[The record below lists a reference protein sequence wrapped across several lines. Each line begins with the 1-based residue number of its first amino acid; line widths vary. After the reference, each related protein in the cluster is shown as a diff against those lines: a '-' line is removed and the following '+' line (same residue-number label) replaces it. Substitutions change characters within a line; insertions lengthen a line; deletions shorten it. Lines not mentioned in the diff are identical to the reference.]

1 LFFLLQSEEE
11 VTRLQKELANLE
23 DELDT
28 SETKLSKMTARLSEA
43 EKQADES
50 ERARRVL
57 ENRGQTDDD
66 RLSKLQAEYND
77 VLSKNQEV
85 EERYAQVSCC
95 VLFLEIVYIYM
106 YIHFFNICFQIRCNT
121 PLH

>member
-1 LFFLLQSEEE
+1 MGLFKICLFLQSEEE

-23 DELDT
+23 EELDS

-77 VLSKNQEV
+77 VLAKNQEV
-85 EERYAQVSCC
+85 EDRYTQVSFMFY
-95 VLFLEIVYIYM
+95 LF
-106 YIHFFNICFQIRCNT
+106 
-121 PLH
+121 